1 MAIFLFSEAFLMT
14 NFTQYTQSLP
24 DESWLVYHLSFAPV
38 LNWEQVCIQMQSSQ
52 LKQNLSHSIAV
63 IAFMLYSSILQNFPI
78 TIA

>member
-38 LNWEQVCIQMQSSQ
+38 LN
-52 LKQNLSHSIAV
+52 
-63 IAFMLYSSILQNFPI
+63 
-78 TIA
+78 